1 MKKFIICFIFSAI
14 LADPQ
19 HLISQMSLKEK
30 IGQLFIANI
39 CIDSTNNYKVRFPE
53 RTTPE
58 YVKMLIDQ
66 YNIGGIHFTGYSTIE
81 HCKQEI
87 EELQKLSRYPLL
99 VSQDFESGAAMRLL
113 DAPKFPYNLTLGAIQ
128 DNNLIYSM
136 GKEIARQCK
145 ILGVHLNCAPVVD
158 INTNSD
164 NVIINYRSFGDDKL
178 NVTNKALTLMHGML
192 DGGILCCAKHF
203 PGHGDTEIDSHIGL
217 PVINYDKKRLKEI
230 ELFPFEALINS
241 GIPCIMTGHL
251 QVNILDKNLPATIS
265 YKILTELLQNELKF
279 RGLIITDGLNM
290 QALTN
295 FYLPGEVDLKALIAG
310 ADLLLLSEDIP
321 TAFRLIENAITKN
334 LISEEEIDRKVKKIL
349 KAKEEL
355 GILYKYKPALDENFE
370 TEEVNKLIDNLYKS
384 AVTTFNFE
392 GTLKEREFIYIQIGN
407 PKETDFIRILKQNN
421 CVFEM
426 VDFAKSNNII
436 NKKIVISLFNMS
448 KLKRD
453 NFGIST
459 ETIEKIK
466 LLNNQNDIILIIFGS
481 PYSLNLFKDI
491 QAIIAYEEEPAAQK
505 YAALTLLG
513 KHHAIGKLPI
523 KINYFETATFAGK

>member
-99 VSQDFESGAAMRLL
+99 VSQDFESGAATRLL

-164 NVIINYRSFGDDKL
+164 NVTI
-178 NVTNKALTLMHGML
+178 KALTLMHGML

-265 YKILTELLQNELKF
+265 YKILTELLQNKLKF

-321 TAFRLIENAITKN
+321 TAFRLIENAIAEN

-349 KAKEEL
+349 IAKEKL
-355 GILYKYKPALDENFE
+355 GILHKYKPTLDENFE

-392 GTLKEREFIYIQIGN
+392 DTLKDQEFVYIQIGN

-426 VDFAKSNNII
+426 VDFTKSDNII
-436 NKKIVISLFNMS
+436 NK
-448 KLKRD
+448 
-453 NFGIST
+453 
-459 ETIEKIK
+459 
-466 LLNNQNDIILIIFGS
+466 QNDIILIIFGS

-491 QAIIAYEEEPAAQK
+491 QTIIAYEEEPAAQQ

-513 KHHAIGKLPI
+513 KHNAIGKLPI
-523 KINYFETATFAGK
+523 KINYLVS